1 MNPNRRRWL
10 LSAFFALL
18 AQGVSSAA
26 NEAPPVRILFLG
38 NSLTYY
44 NILPEVTRDVLARSG
59 VLSPIIDS
67 YAQPGYYLGDHIKDV
82 SATARLKR
90 GAPDGNP
97 WDVLVLQEQ
106 SMLHAELCLNAMYT
120 LQAVGP
126 VREFL
131 ERAREA
137 NPDCLVVLM
146 QVWSRHQRRWDAK
159 DEHAVI
165 TGSSAAEATVN
176 IHRGTVTTLKEAKK
190 HEGAVR
196 ILISPVGDFW
206 QLAREKY
213 PKMPLYEEDDHH
225 PARLGTSLSALVLA
239 GTIGGRQAIEKT
251 TCPEGVPEADFQKL
265 QKLVLD
271 HPEVFKQAGE

>member
-10 LSAFFALL
+10 LSVFSAVL
-18 AQGVSSAA
+18 AGRASGAA
-26 NEAPPVRILFLG
+26 SEAPPVRILFLG

-44 NILPEVTRDVLARSG
+44 DNLPHVTRDVLGRSG
-59 VLSPIIDS
+59 MLSPMVDA
-67 YAQPGYYLGDHIKDV
+67 YAQPSYYLSDHVKDV

-106 SMLHAELCLNAMYT
+106 STLHAQVCLNSTYT
-120 LQAVGP
+120 IQAAGA
-126 VREFL
+126 VRELL

-146 QVWSRHQRRWDAK
+146 QVWSRHQRMWDAK
-159 DEHAVI
+159 DDHALLSG
-165 TGSSAAEATVN
+165 TSAAAATVN
-176 IHRGTVTTLKEAKK
+176 IHRGTVITLTEAKK
-190 HEGAVR
+190 HEGPVR
-196 ILISPVGDFW
+196 MLISPVGDFW
-206 QLAREKY
+206 QLAREKH
-213 PKMPLYEEDDHH
+213 PKMPLYEDDGQH
-225 PARLGTSLSALVLA
+225 PTRLGTSLCALVLT

-251 TCPEGVPEADFQKL
+251 TCPESVPEGEFQMLK
-265 QKLVLD
+265 KLVLD